1 MHVTTLD
8 ENDKTHTHEHKKSAT
23 ESQLF
28 YASPHISESKRQVAE
43 RLKKETRKNPTSAP
57 RHCNHVVQ
65 WRGA

>member
-8 ENDKTHTHEHKKSAT
+8 ERDKTHTHTNKKSVT

-28 YASPHISESKRQVAE
+28 YASPHILESKRQVAE
-43 RLKKETRKNPTSAP
+43 RLKKEARKKPASAP
-57 RHCNHVVQ
+57 RHCNHVFQ